1 MPATLRWL
9 ITSEHFRGSA
19 KLITHSLPQ
28 LPLKTILNL
37 EREEFRTAG
46 IPNVTPGADR
56 IVGRVVC
63 DPPKLL
69 LPYVAALEAH
79 RSITLLLSDGTV
91 LDVIAL
97 DSHVASGAPLSVPLS
112 SRSPA
117 PRQPRPLLSI
127 RARTRHSD

>member
-97 DSHVASGAPLSVPLS
+97 DWTCGIRCAPLRAAVVTLPSTATT
-112 SRSPA
+112 A
-117 PRQPRPLLSI
+117 PSAIDQS
-127 RARTRHSD
+127 

>member
-1 MPATLRWL
+1 MPAMLRWL
-9 ITSEHFRGSA
+9 ITSEYFRGSA

-28 LPLKTILNL
+28 LPLKTVLNL
-37 EREEFRTAG
+37 EREELRTCG
-46 IPNVTPGADR
+46 IPDVTPGADR

-91 LDVIAL
+91 LDVVAL
-97 DSHVASGAPLSVPLS
+97 DWTCGIQCAPTRAAVVPFSSTPTTASA
-112 SRSPA
+112 A
-117 PRQPRPLLSI
+117 
-127 RARTRHSD
+127 D